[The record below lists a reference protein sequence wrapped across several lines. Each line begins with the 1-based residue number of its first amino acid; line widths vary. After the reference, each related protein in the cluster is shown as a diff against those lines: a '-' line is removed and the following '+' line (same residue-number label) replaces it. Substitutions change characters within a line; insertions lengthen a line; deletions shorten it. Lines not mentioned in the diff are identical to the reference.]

1 MRKLIIW
8 SVGTNG
14 DGSSQLVSNL
24 IKSFDRNQLNYKI
37 LIFLSKDSLLEN
49 KIMDFKFKKIK
60 IIKLPDFFRNN
71 LFHLFIKTFAFVLIF
86 RKNLLVL
93 DDFPFLDFG
102 LSNQTLLLHQPNL
115 CYFKNKS
122 IFWRFKRLALHL
134 MLNSKTKVIIQT
146 KHMAKRLMI
155 KYKHSRAYVLTH
167 SIN

>member
-24 IKSFDRNQLNYKI
+24 IKSFDRNQLKYKI

-71 LFHLFIKTFAFVLIF
+71 LFHLFIKTFFTKLIHEMLTKRMLGSKKQKKTF
-86 RKNLLVL
+86 RKTNVL
-93 DDFPFLDFG
+93 K
-102 LSNQTLLLHQPNL
+102 QKH
-115 CYFKNKS
+115 KKS
-122 IFWRFKRLALHL
+122 
-134 MLNSKTKVIIQT
+134 
-146 KHMAKRLMI
+146 
-155 KYKHSRAYVLTH
+155 
-167 SIN
+167 